1 MSSILIVEDD
11 ENLRLALHDNL
22 EDEGYAVKGA
32 ADGASAIRLVGAS
45 TFDLIILD
53 IMLPDA
59 DGYTLCKRFREQG
72 VAAMILMLTA
82 RTLEDDLIR
91 GLDAGAD
98 DYLTKPYRL
107 RELMARVRAL
117 LRRRSDAPGA
127 VLRCGPYRI
136 DVASREAV
144 HEDGS
149 ELPLT
154 RKEFDL
160 LLFLLQNH
168 SKALSRNQILDEV
181 WGQDVV
187 VDDRTVDNFIS
198 NLKKKLRW
206 TPDSSF
212 EIRTIRGVGYRMEL
226 PSEPS

>member
-1 MSSILIVEDD
+1 
-11 ENLRLALHDNL
+11 
-22 EDEGYAVKGA
+22 
-32 ADGASAIRLVGAS
+32 
-45 TFDLIILD
+45 
-53 IMLPDA
+53 
-59 DGYTLCKRFREQG
+59 
-72 VAAMILMLTA
+72 
-82 RTLEDDLIR
+82 LIR

-117 LRRRSDAPGA
+117 LRRQSDTPAN
-127 VLRCGPYRI
+127 VLSCGVYRI
-136 DVASREAV
+136 DVARREAV
-144 HEDGS
+144 HEDGT
-149 ELPLT
+149 ELVLT

-160 LLFLLQNH
+160 LSFLVRNQG
-168 SKALSRNQILDEV
+168 KALTRNQILNEV

-206 TPDSSF
+206 TPTSKF

-226 PSEPS
+226 